1 MAFPGMAAK
10 VKEGGSVRMCDLG
23 GMEGGFATGR
33 LLIKDIGFLVGFGT
47 HPPGRLA
54 GQEMLRLPVLEDA
67 WLAVED
73 GRVLDGGSMRDFPGI
88 ADWNGLEVVEASGRC
103 VLPAWV
109 DSHTHLVHAASREG
123 EFVDRIRGLSYQ
135 EIAARGGGILN
146 SAKALGAMSEDELF
160 EVSLARMER
169 LMRMGTG
176 AIEIKSGYGLDLESE
191 LKMLR
196 VARRLG
202 ALDRIPVRT
211 TFLGCHAVPAGW
223 SDAMAYT
230 RHMVKE
236 VLPAV
241 VEEGLADHVD
251 IFCEEGYF
259 GLEETRLLLE
269 QAQMRGLPAK
279 VHVNQFKASGG
290 VALCVAMG
298 ALSADHLEVL
308 RAEDVAELAT
318 GSTIPV
324 ALPLCSLFLDLPYT
338 QGRTLVDAGCALAIA
353 TDFNPGSAPSG
364 NMHLAAALGCL
375 RMGLEPIEAISAA
388 TANGAAAL
396 RLENA
401 VGGLGLGQ
409 EASLIITRPL
419 RSVEEALYAFGDPLA
434 DRVLLRGHW
443 VD

>member
-1 MAFPGMAAK
+1 
-10 VKEGGSVRMCDLG
+10 MCDLVH
-23 GMEGGFATGR
+23 MENGFAGGR
-33 LLIKDIGFLVGFGT
+33 LLIKDIGFLVGFGEA
-47 HPPGRLA
+47 PIARLSGRA
-54 GQEMLRLPVLEDA
+54 LRNVPVLEDA

-73 GRVLDGGSMRDFPGI
+73 GRVIGGGPMAEFPGVV
-88 ADWNGLEVVEASGRC
+88 DWNGLEVVEADGRC

-109 DSHTHLVHAASREG
+109 DSHTHLVHAASRES

-146 SAKALGAMSEDELF
+146 SAKALKALSEDDLF
-160 EVSLARMER
+160 AVSLERMER

-176 AIEIKSGYGLDLESE
+176 AIEVKSGYGLDIESE

-202 ALDRIPVRT
+202 GLGRIPVKT
-211 TFLGCHAVPAGW
+211 TFLGCHAVPDGW
-223 SDAMAYT
+223 EDPMAYT
-230 RHMVKE
+230 RYMVDE

-259 GLEETRLLLE
+259 GLDETRLVLE
-269 QAQMRGLPAK
+269 QARLRGLPTK

-290 VALCVAMG
+290 VALCVEHG
-298 ALSADHLEVL
+298 ALSVDHLEVV
-308 RAEDVAELAT
+308 RAEDVAELADAD
-318 GSTIPV
+318 TIAV
-324 ALPLCSLFLDLPYT
+324 ALPLCSLFLDLPFT
-338 QGRTLVDAGCALAIA
+338 QGRTLVDAGCTLAIA

-375 RMGLEPIEAISAA
+375 RMGLEPMEALAAA
-388 TANGAAAL
+388 TVNGAAAL
-396 RLENA
+396 NLSSE
-401 VGGLGLGQ
+401 VGGLAVGQ
-409 EASLIITRPL
+409 EASLLITRPL

-434 DRVLLRGHW
+434 ERVLLRGRW

>member
-1 MAFPGMAAK
+1 
-10 VKEGGSVRMCDLG
+10 
-23 GMEGGFATGR
+23 MENGFAQGR
-33 LLIKDIGFLVGFGT
+33 LLIKDIGHLVGFAET
-47 HPPGRLA
+47 PLERMA
-54 GQEMLRLPVLEDA
+54 GWDMRSMPVLENA

-73 GRVLDGGSMRDFPGI
+73 GRVVDGGAMADFPGI
-88 ADWNGLEVVEASGRC
+88 ADWNGLEVVDAPGRC
-103 VLPAWV
+103 ILPAWV

-146 SAKALGAMSEDELF
+146 SAKALREMPEDELYA
-160 EVSLARMER
+160 VSLARMER

-202 ALDRIPVRT
+202 ALERIPVKT
-211 TFLGCHAVPAGW
+211 TFLGCHAVPEGW
-223 SDAMAYT
+223 SDAMSYT
-230 RHMVKE
+230 EYMVRE

-269 QAQMRGLPAK
+269 QAHLRGLPAK

-290 VALCVAMG
+290 VALCVEHAAM
-298 ALSADHLEVL
+298 SVDHLEVL
-308 RAEDVAELAT
+308 RAEDVAELANSDT
-318 GSTIPV
+318 LPV
-324 ALPLCSLFLDLPYT
+324 ALPLCSLFLDLPFT
-338 QGRTLVDAGCALAIA
+338 PGRTLVDAGCALAIA

-364 NMHLAAALGCL
+364 NMHLAAALGCM
-375 RMGLEPIEAISAA
+375 RMGLEPMEAIAA
-388 TANGAAAL
+388 STVNGAAAL
-396 RLENA
+396 GLASE
-401 VGGLGLGQ
+401 VGGLGVGQ
-409 EASLIITRPL
+409 EASLIMTRPF
-419 RSVEEALYAFGDPLA
+419 RSVNEALYAFGDPLA
-434 DRVLLRGHW
+434 ERVLLRGHW
-443 VD
+443 LD

>member
-1 MAFPGMAAK
+1 
-10 VKEGGSVRMCDLG
+10 MCDLG
-23 GMEGGFATGR
+23 PMEGGFASGR
-33 LLIKDIGFLVGFGT
+33 LLIKDIGFLVGFGEEA
-47 HPPGRLA
+47 PGRLA
-54 GQEMLRLPVLEDA
+54 GQDMLRLPVTEDA

-88 ADWNGLEVVEASGRC
+88 ADWNGLEVVEAAGRC

-146 SAKALGAMSEDELF
+146 SAKALGAMSEDDLF

-176 AIEIKSGYGLDLESE
+176 AIEIKSGYGLDLDSE

-202 ALDRIPVRT
+202 ALERIPVKT
-211 TFLGCHAVPAGW
+211 TFLGCHAVPSGW
-223 SDAMAYT
+223 EDAMAYT

-241 VEEGLADHVD
+241 VAEGLADHVD

-259 GLEETRLLLE
+259 GLDETRLLLE

-290 VALCVAMG
+290 VALCVEMG
-298 ALSADHLEVL
+298 ALSVDHLEVMG
-308 RAEDVAELAT
+308 AEDVAELAT
-318 GSTIPV
+318 GHTIPV
-324 ALPLCSLFLDLPYT
+324 ALPLCSLFLDLPFT

-396 RLENA
+396 RLEDA
-401 VGGLGLGQ
+401 VGGLGVGQ